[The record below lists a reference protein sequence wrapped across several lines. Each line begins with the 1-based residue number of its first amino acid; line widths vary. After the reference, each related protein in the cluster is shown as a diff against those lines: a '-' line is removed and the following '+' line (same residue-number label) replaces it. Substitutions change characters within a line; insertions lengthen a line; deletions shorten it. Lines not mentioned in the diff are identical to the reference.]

1 MKKSIA
7 IFSTSRSDF
16 GILAPF
22 ISAIQES
29 PSLQSLLFV
38 GGAHLS
44 KQHGETISEI
54 EDYGFGITGQFD
66 YLTKSDDQYSL
77 SYGVSDAVKQ
87 VADIFERHKF
97 DFVCIL
103 GDRYELL
110 SIVIN
115 AILFGRPIIHLN
127 AGEVTEG
134 AIDEV
139 IRSMISKAAHLHF
152 AACEQY
158 VENVRRLGEETWR
171 IHNTGTLSADS
182 MRLVPRIEKNDL
194 FKDIGLDIEKK
205 TILMTYH
212 PVTQEIGVSHK
223 VQIRNL
229 FQALKNYD
237 FQTVI
242 TAPNADHQR
251 SIIQSVIDEETSANN
266 SMILVQSLGVKRYY
280 NLIPYCEFVVG
291 NSSSG
296 IIAAPYFVV
305 PTINIGN
312 RQTGRLRHPSIIDV
326 DYSVEAIN
334 DAIRKALS
342 SKFRNSLKNMRYM
355 FGDGH
360 AAERMVAIIE
370 KTKIDQKL
378 IVKRRNL

>member
-342 SKFRNSLKNMRYM
+342 SEFRNSLKNMRYM

>member
-296 IIAAPYFVV
+296 IIVAPYFVV

-312 RQTGRLRHPSIIDV
+312 RQTGRLRHSSIIDV